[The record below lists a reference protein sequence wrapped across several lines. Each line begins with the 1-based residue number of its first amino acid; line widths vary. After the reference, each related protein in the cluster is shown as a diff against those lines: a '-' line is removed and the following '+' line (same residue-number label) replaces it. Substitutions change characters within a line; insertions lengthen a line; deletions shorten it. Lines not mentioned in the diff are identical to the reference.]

1 MFCLRPITWIL
12 CLALAAG
19 PLTAQ
24 DVASP
29 AVQDYA
35 RREADSPGLDDFRG
49 GFHVVVAAV
58 FVVAVVTTA
67 ICLDLAA
74 CPTCSRRHYYYE
86 ELPPAYD
93 RHGPVRP

>member
-1 MFCLRPITWIL
+1 MFCLRPIAWLL
-12 CLALAAG
+12 CLTLAAA
-19 PLTAQ
+19 PLAAQ
-24 DVASP
+24 QEVAAP
-29 AVQDYA
+29 QDYA
-35 RREADSPGLDDFRG
+35 RREADSPGLEDFRG

-74 CPTCSRRHYYYE
+74 CPSCLRRHYYYE

-93 RHGPVRP
+93 RHPVRP